1 MTTTD
6 LTTSITANDLTE
18 TELSAILATIS
29 DMDAA
34 RRRLQDALSSEGDSF
49 DFIYDGVDHYL
60 FREEDGTISVGC
72 GGGVWIEDI
81 VLDGDVHSVY
91 HAAAL
96 ATAMG
101 VHWEDYT
108 PTPIR
113 IVASPMPAEALER
126 VLREAGID
134 VVGLAEIDAEG
145 HEDGGVAIRSS
156 LELSAIED
164 LIECDLV
171 EFEEAE

>member
-6 LTTSITANDLTE
+6 LTASITANDLTE
-18 TELSAILATIS
+18 TELSTILATIS

-34 RRRLQDALSSEGDSF
+34 RRRLQEALSSEGDSF

-108 PTPIR
+108 HTPVR
-113 IVASPMPAEALER
+113 IVASPMPAEELEE

-156 LELSAIED
+156 LELEAIED
-164 LIECDLV
+164 LIERDLV
-171 EFEEAE
+171 EFG

>member
-18 TELSAILATIS
+18 TELILATIS

-34 RRRLQDALSSEGDSF
+34 RRRLQDALASEGDSF
-49 DFIYDGVDHYL
+49 DFVFEGVDHYL

-72 GGGVWIEDI
+72 GGGVWVEDI

-108 PTPIR
+108 PTPVR
-113 IVASPMPAEALER
+113 VVASPMPAEALER
-126 VLREAGID
+126 VLREAGVD

-164 LIECDLV
+164 LIERDLV
-171 EFEEAE
+171 EFD

>member
-1 MTTTD
+1 MTTAD

-18 TELSAILATIS
+18 TELSTILATIS

-72 GGGVWIEDI
+72 GGGVWVEDI

-108 PTPIR
+108 PTPVR
-113 IVASPMPAEALER
+113 VVASPMPAEALER

-164 LIECDLV
+164 LIEVDLV
-171 EFEEAE
+171 EFG

>member
-6 LTTSITANDLTE
+6 LTASITANDLTE
-18 TELSAILATIS
+18 TELSTILATIS

-34 RRRLQDALSSEGDSF
+34 RRRLQEALSSEGDSF

-72 GGGVWIEDI
+72 GGGVWVEDI
-81 VLDGDVHSVY
+81 VIDGDVHSVY

-108 PTPIR
+108 PTPVR
-113 IVASPMPAEALER
+113 VVASPMPAEELER

-164 LIECDLV
+164 LIERDLV
-171 EFEEAE
+171 EFAEKR

>member
-1 MTTTD
+1 MTTTE
-6 LTTSITANDLTE
+6 LTTATTLTE
-18 TELSAILATIS
+18 TELILATIS
-29 DMDAA
+29 DMDSA
-34 RRRLQDALSSEGDSF
+34 RLRLQEALSSEGDSF

-60 FREEDGTISVGC
+60 YREESGAISVGC
-72 GGGVWIEDI
+72 GGGVWVEDI
-81 VLDGDVHSVY
+81 VLDGAVTSVY

-113 IVASPMPAEALER
+113 IVASPMHPASLEEA
-126 VLREAGID
+126 LREAGID

-156 LELSAIED
+156 LELSEIED

-171 EFEEAE
+171 EFEVAS

>member
-1 MTTTD
+1 MSITE
-6 LTTSITANDLTE
+6 LTTATTLTE
-18 TELSAILATIS
+18 TELSTILATIS

-34 RRRLQDALSSEGDSF
+34 RGRLQEALSSEGDSF
-49 DFIYDGVDHYL
+49 EFIRKGVEYYL
-60 FREEDGTISVGC
+60 YREEDGTISVGC
-72 GGGVWIEDI
+72 GGVWVEDI
-81 VLDGDVHSVY
+81 ALDGAVESSN

-101 VHWEDYT
+101 VHWEDYA
-108 PTPIR
+108 PIR
-113 IVASPMPAEALER
+113 IVASPMPAGALEEA
-126 VLREAGID
+126 LREAGID

-156 LELSAIED
+156 LELSKIED

-171 EFEEAE
+171 EFEQR